1 MKILFVGDVV
11 GSVGRSSLYSALD
24 EIRSQKSID
33 MIIVNGENA
42 AHGKGISRIICDDFF
57 EAGVDVIT
65 MGNHVWQNKD
75 IFKIFDEETSV
86 IRPANLAS
94 TVPGKG
100 SVSMK
105 IGDTLV
111 GVVNLLGRVYLDP
124 CDSPFEAAEREI
136 SELKKKG
143 CSVIIVDMHA
153 EATSEKMALGWYLDG
168 KVSAVLGTHTHIQ
181 TADEKILSKGTA
193 YITDVGMTG
202 AYYSVL
208 GMDRSIIVKRFAT
221 GLPQRFEL
229 AEGAGQFNGV
239 MLDIDEA
246 SGKCRK
252 IERLAFADL

>member
-11 GSVGRSSLYSALD
+11 GSVGREMLYSALD
-24 EIRSQKSID
+24 EIRSQSEID
-33 MIIVNGENA
+33 MVIVNGENA
-42 AHGKGISRIICDDFF
+42 AHGKGISRVICDDFF

-75 IFKIFDEETSV
+75 IFKILETEKCV

-94 TVPGKG
+94 GVPGNG
-100 SVSMK
+100 SVSVK
-105 IGDTLV
+105 VGGVLV

-124 CDSPFEAAEREI
+124 CDSPFEAAVREVQK
-136 SELKKKG
+136 LKDEG

-168 KVSAVLGTHTHIQ
+168 SVSAVLGTHTHIQ
-181 TADEKILSKGTA
+181 TADEKILPKGTC

-202 AYYSVL
+202 PYYSVL
-208 GMDRSIIVKRFAT
+208 GMDRKIIVDRFVT
-221 GLPQRFEL
+221 GLPQKFEL
-229 AEGAGQFNGV
+229 AEGAGQFNAV
-239 MLDIDEA
+239 IMDIDEN

-252 IERLAFADL
+252 IERVSICDK

>member
-1 MKILFVGDVV
+1 MKILFAGDVV
-11 GSVGRSSLYSALD
+11 GSVGRASLYSALD

-42 AHGKGISRIICDDFF
+42 AHGKGISRVICDDFF
-57 EAGVDVIT
+57 EAGVDAIT

-75 IFKIFDEETSV
+75 IFRIFDEETSI
-86 IRPANLAS
+86 IRPANLSSA
-94 TVPGKG
+94 VPGKG
-100 SVSMK
+100 SVS
-105 IGDTLV
+105 IRVGDVLV

-124 CDSPFEAAEREI
+124 CDSPFDAADREVE
-136 SELKKKG
+136 ELKKKG

-168 KVSAVLGTHTHIQ
+168 RVSAVLGTHTHIQ
-181 TADEKILSKGTA
+181 TADEKILPKGTA

-208 GMDRSIIVKRFAT
+208 GMDRGIIVKRFVT
-221 GLPQRFEL
+221 GLPQKFEL
-229 AEGAGQFNGV
+229 ADGAGQFNGV
-239 MLDIDEA
+239 LLDIDET